1 MDVKMV
7 ATHNEKERNS
17 KKTFNFC
24 WSLQTLA
31 AGLAITSFSLWQEP
45 VGKTP
50 TDAIPFRSSL
60 HNTCYERRHSP
71 FHSEDALQYIIRL
84 YISWLSGVW
93 RQVLIELDGPVTDP
107 ISHLYPRSPFIYA
120 TLYIHHTFIRA
131 VYTSYI
137 FICTTHTFWPPF
149 PSFSQD
155 SRECLFFSSIAC

>member
-1 MDVKMV
+1 MKRRETQRKHFIFADHCK
-7 ATHNEKERNS
+7 
-17 KKTFNFC
+17 
-24 WSLQTLA
+24 TLA

-84 YISWLSGVW
+84 YISWLW
-93 RQVLIELDGPVTDP
+93 RLKTGFDRTRRPCDRPNLTSLSEEP
-107 ISHLYPRSPFIYA
+107 IYIRYALYTSYIY
-120 TLYIHHTFIRA
+120 TRCCIHHTFSS
-131 VYTSYI
+131 VQ
-137 FICTTHTFWPPF
+137 HTFWPPF